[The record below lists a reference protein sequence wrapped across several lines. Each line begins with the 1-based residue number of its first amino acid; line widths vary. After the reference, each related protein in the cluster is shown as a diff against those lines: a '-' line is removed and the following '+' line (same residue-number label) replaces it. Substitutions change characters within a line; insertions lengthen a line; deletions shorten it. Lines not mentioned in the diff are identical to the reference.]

1 MSEKLS
7 AQPTHT
13 VSKPHLLIGGIALV
27 SILIGGLMYFIV
39 FNQKPDISRFD
50 VVKGESI
57 YNNVC
62 IACHV
67 DGRFGAPKVGN
78 HKDWAPRLAKGLD
91 NLFHSALQGLNAMPA
106 KGGQA
111 QLSDEEIKDTVA
123 FMVSK
128 SW

>member
-27 SILIGGLMYFIV
+27 SILMGGLMYFIM
-39 FNQKPDISRFD
+39 FNQKLDISRFD

-78 HKDWAPRLAKGLD
+78 HKDWSPRLTKGLD